1 MPVLSCKLLLC
12 IGLALVLCL
21 GGQTRSYAKMDCS
34 ENTSVANTIEHK
46 CQSSDMSSKKS
57 STKKAESTTAMST
70 STSSVWTFL
79 KLIGAMIIII
89 GLIYIFYRLVSK
101 KTRAFQS
108 YGAIKNIGGV
118 AVGPNRSIQ
127 LIRIGE
133 EILVVGVGESVQL
146 LKEIQNPELIQ
157 ALLTEESS
165 PDLLQKNV
173 NRLLTWTKSS
183 VSGEGESKLVVF
195 QNKLKDILSERKG
208 KIDKH
213 IRKDSDDE

>member
-1 MPVLSCKLLLC
+1 M
-12 IGLALVLCL
+12 GLALVLCL
-21 GGQTRSYAKMDCS
+21 GGQTRSYAKMNCGED
-34 ENTSVANTIEHK
+34 TSVANTIENK
-46 CQSSDMSSKKS
+46 CQSSNTSSKKS
-57 STKKAESTTAMST
+57 STKTVESTTTMGT

-79 KLIGAMIIII
+79 KLIGAMIVII

-146 LKEIQNPELIQ
+146 LKEIQDPELIR
-157 ALLTEESS
+157 ALLAEESS
-165 PDLLQKNV
+165 PDLLQKNM

-183 VSGEGESKLVVF
+183 VVGKGDSKLNVF
-195 QNKLKDILSERKG
+195 QSKLKDILSERKG